1 MSDNVTQETL
11 DIFARRVLAK
21 AELPKTQEVFQE
33 NYSTD
38 LTPVPLGTK
47 APLTLYIINHEA
59 TATTT
64 VPNTIYGYSV
74 KCVKLCKRI
83 LDGDPANTILCT
95 QKSKVALDFELILVV
110 EFVDNTFDVMTL
122 PKNLSS
128 MVNYGALTKAFV
140 DPTVINA
147 SGTPVTQHQSVTQ
160 PYEMLVIKSEGV
172 NDYTCFEYTV
182 NIPLSSFSA
191 TLKKCELEDPT
202 LQSYIVLRNLTYDV
216 DVLDQY
222 LVTTNPETSESI
234 WTTMVDFSLYED
246 IIDKLGI
253 DQDIQI
259 VGTPEYVC
267 QDTVSDCL
275 LRQCAKTDAPKSEP
289 SPSK

>member
-33 NYSTD
+33 NYSTAA
-38 LTPVPLGTK
+38 TPAPLGTK
-47 APLTLYIINHEA
+47 APLTLYIINHGA
-59 TATTT
+59 TPSTA
-64 VPNTIYGYSV
+64 PSNENYGHQV

-83 LDGDPANTILCT
+83 LTEDPDNTILCT
-95 QKSKVALDFELILVV
+95 QKSKVILDFELILVV

-122 PKNLSS
+122 PNNLSAMEQYS
-128 MVNYGALTKAFV
+128 ASTTKAFV
-140 DPTVINA
+140 DPTVINSA
-147 SGTPVTQHQSVTQ
+147 GTPVIQHQNVVQ
-160 PYEMLVIKSEGV
+160 PYEMLVIKPATL
-172 NDYTCFEYTV
+172 NAYTYFEYTV
-182 NIPLSSFSA
+182 TIPLTSFSA
-191 TLKKCELEDPT
+191 TLRKCELEDPT

-222 LVTTNPETSESI
+222 LVTIDPETSETI

-267 QDTVSDCL
+267 EDVVGGTLSCCKAEATKILPV
-275 LRQCAKTDAPKSEP
+275 K
-289 SPSK
+289 